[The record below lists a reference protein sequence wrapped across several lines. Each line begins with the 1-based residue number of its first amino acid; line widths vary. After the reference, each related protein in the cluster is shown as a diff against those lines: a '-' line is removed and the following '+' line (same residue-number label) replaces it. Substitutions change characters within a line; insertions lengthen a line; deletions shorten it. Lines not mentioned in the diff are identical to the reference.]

1 MADLEP
7 IRDEPIAR
15 LEGVVKNYGAV
26 RALDGLDLQVNK
38 GEVLAVLGPNGAG
51 KTTAVGL
58 MVGMISPDSG
68 RASLFGKAPDSTAA
82 RIRVGVMLQI
92 SGVPET
98 LRVREHIRLFSSY
111 YPNPLPL
118 PEVIAMAGLNGLEER
133 YSGKLSGGQKQ
144 RLLFALAVCGRP
156 DLVFLDE
163 PTTGLD
169 VEARRAFW
177 QQVRAFVATGRA
189 VVLTT
194 HYLEEAD
201 ALADRIV
208 VIDHGRVIARGTP
221 AEIKAT
227 VAGRRIRCRTALNPD
242 YLRTLPGVSAVKR
255 NGSSTEI
262 FTSNAEQTLRLLLA
276 EDQELADLEVTGAGL
291 EEAFLDLTQQKMEVA
306 V

>member
-1 MADLEP
+1 MGDVEP
-7 IRDEPIAR
+7 IREEPIVR
-15 LEGVVKNYGAV
+15 LDGVVKNYGAV

-58 MVGMISPDSG
+58 MVGMISPDAG

-118 PEVIAMAGLNGLEER
+118 SDVIAMAGLNGLEER
-133 YSGKLSGGQKQ
+133 YSGKLSGGQRQ

-177 QQVRAFVATGRA
+177 QQVRAFVDTGRA

-208 VIDHGRVIARGTP
+208 VIDRGRVIARGTP

-227 VAGRRIRCRTALNPD
+227 VAGRRIRCRTTLDSD
-242 YLRTLPGVSAVKR
+242 YLRMLPGVSAVKK

-262 FTSNAEQTLRLLLA
+262 FTSNAEAALRLLLA
-276 EDQELADLEVTGAGL
+276 EDQDLADLEVTGAGL
-291 EEAFLDLTQQKMEVA
+291 EEAFLDLTQQKTEVA

>member
-1 MADLEP
+1 
-7 IRDEPIAR
+7 
-15 LEGVVKNYGAV
+15 
-26 RALDGLDLQVNK
+26 
-38 GEVLAVLGPNGAG
+38 
-51 KTTAVGL
+51 
-58 MVGMISPDSG
+58 
-68 RASLFGKAPDSTAA
+68 
-82 RIRVGVMLQI
+82 
-92 SGVPET
+92 
-98 LRVREHIRLFSSY
+98 
-111 YPNPLPL
+111 
-118 PEVIAMAGLNGLEER
+118 
-133 YSGKLSGGQKQ
+133 
-144 RLLFALAVCGRP
+144 LLFALAVCGRP
-156 DLVFLDE
+156 DLVCRDE

-276 EDQELADLEVTGAGL
+276 EDKELADLEVPGAGGCRMSAALVPARNTLRIYLL
-291 EEAFLDLTQQKMEVA
+291 EAKY
-306 V
+306 

>member
-1 MADLEP
+1 
-7 IRDEPIAR
+7 
-15 LEGVVKNYGAV
+15 
-26 RALDGLDLQVNK
+26 
-38 GEVLAVLGPNGAG
+38 
-51 KTTAVGL
+51 
-58 MVGMISPDSG
+58 
-68 RASLFGKAPDSTAA
+68 
-82 RIRVGVMLQI
+82 
-92 SGVPET
+92 
-98 LRVREHIRLFSSY
+98 LFSSY

-118 PEVIAMAGLNGLEER
+118 AEVIAMAGLNGLEER

-177 QQVRAFVATGRA
+177 QQVRSFVATGRA

-227 VAGRRIRCRTALNPD
+227 VAGRRIRCLTALDPE
-242 YLRTLPGVSAVKR
+242 YLRTIPAVSAVKQ
-255 NGSSTEI
+255 NGNITEI
-262 FTSNAEQTLRLLLA
+262 FTSNAEQTLRRLLA
-276 EDQELADLEVTGAGL
+276 EDADLADLEVTGAGL
-291 EEAFLDLTQQKMEVA
+291 EEAFLDLTQDKQEVA